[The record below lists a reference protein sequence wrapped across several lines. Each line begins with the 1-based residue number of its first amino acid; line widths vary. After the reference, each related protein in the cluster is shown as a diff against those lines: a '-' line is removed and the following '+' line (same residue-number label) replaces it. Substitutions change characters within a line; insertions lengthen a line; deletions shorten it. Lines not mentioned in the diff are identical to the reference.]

1 MMSFSTLSA
10 ERADG
15 HLLRLIDI
23 LALIPENTLQWSILE
38 YDGVGGL
45 GIHDLSLEQIS
56 LQARKMRLGYL
67 LNFSDLKKFAETLFQ
82 TFDCLIVASHNIED
96 FYADRSDITHFTHAE
111 YVIEAFD
118 GYEWTIG
125 THKPLDFSA
134 LL

>member
-1 MMSFSTLSA
+1 MSFSTLSA

-15 HLLRLIDI
+15 YLLRLIDI
-23 LALIPENTLQWSILE
+23 LELIPENTLQWSILE
-38 YDGVGGL
+38 YDGVGGR

-56 LQARKMRLGYL
+56 FQARKMKSRYL
-67 LNFSDLKKFAETLFQ
+67 LNFSDLKQFAKTLFQ
-82 TFDCLIVASHNIED
+82 TFDCLIVASDNIED
-96 FYADRSDITHFTHAE
+96 FYAGRSDIIHFTHTE

-125 THKPLDFSA
+125 SHKPLDLSA